1 LAVFE
6 EQVNARGANAMTTE
20 QTNTADAGVD
30 ELFQDFVDEASQ
42 LLDRLNED
50 LLVLDEWVRS
60 NTGAPCDERLM
71 NNMFRSAHSIKGLSA
86 MLGLS
91 HVNKLTHC
99 IENVFDAA
107 RKNELP
113 LARPVV
119 QTIFEAVDKLTAMVS
134 QIRTEGND
142 NVDATGVLAGIA
154 RILQSSGCERQATTQ
169 ADAERALQMLTATNP
184 TNAAAPTTDSSR
196 TAMTTTPAAPRSRAI
211 DHFSTVA
218 DDAGFP
224 SKYIGI
230 FIDETEMSL
239 DSMTES
245 LVSFDTGDMAAAVEN
260 LLITSHRIKGSAAS
274 VGLHRPA
281 KLAHLM
287 EDVLQE
293 LLEAHAPLSSNMAD
307 VMLQCTDALRLYVA
321 GLKTGQPTSDDFN
334 RLANELLFAH
344 ADAVH
349 PANLPVEPKPVVAT
363 IDHLARVKEYAEQF
377 STYGQ
382 VVVGMVRF
390 IPGLALAG
398 LKAQLI
404 LEKLQQAGEVLV
416 STPPTLALEDIDT
429 LDCLTFAVATEA
441 TVDVIKSK
449 VFIAGVK
456 DIQTFVAADM
466 LSGQGP
472 TPAPAK
478 APAAAPTV
486 GPVVT
491 IAAPVTT
498 ASAVIA
504 EHAAEP
510 EAAKARTATP
520 DTSKPNETL
529 RVDIERLDQLMN
541 LAGQLVINKA
551 RFAQIGEGLKETLVS
566 KQTPQR
572 LANAVNLSRKL
583 LKDAQAIGRESKP
596 SAELE
601 SLRSTARRL
610 ANDLEAVQREL
621 SRVGQMRS
629 RVNDL
634 FEAVHQ
640 LDRVSDGIQKS
651 VMDTRMVPIGPLFG
665 RFKRVVR
672 DITRLNNKEVELVI
686 RGEKTELDKRMIDE
700 LGDPLIHMVRNAA
713 DHGVELPVDRLAADK
728 PPHGT
733 LTLDAYHRGNSII
746 IQVSDD
752 GKGLDKDRILA
763 KAIEKKIISAAEAEK
778 MTPQQAYQLIW
789 EPGFSTA
796 EKVTEISG
804 RGMGMDIVR
813 SKIEEIS
820 GTVEVDSR
828 PGHGTTFTIKLPLT
842 LAILPSLMADID
854 GDVFALPIESI
865 VEIVSVP
872 RASLATVHGERAAIV
887 RGRVV
892 SVVELDEL
900 FTWNPREQETVR
912 ESADCT
918 LVIIG
923 QEGQEIG
930 LRVDTLLGE
939 EDVVIKSM
947 AENYRNVAGIAGASI
962 LGDGRVSL
970 ILDVTALIAL
980 SSRQATLV

>member
-20 QTNTADAGVD
+20 QNNTADAGVD

-50 LLVLDEWVRS
+50 LLVLDEWVRAGA
-60 NTGAPCDERLM
+60 GAPCDERLM

-113 LARPVV
+113 LAQPVV
-119 QTIFEAVDKLTAMVS
+119 QTIFEAVDKLAAMVS
-134 QIRTEGND
+134 QIRSEGND
-142 NVDATGVLAGIA
+142 NVDATSVLADIA
-154 RILQSSGCERQATTQ
+154 KLLQSSGCERHATTQ
-169 ADAERALQMLTATNP
+169 ADAERALQMLTANSAT
-184 TNAAAPTTDSSR
+184 TAAPTTDSSR
-196 TAMTTTPAAPRSRAI
+196 TAMTTTPAAPRPRAI
-211 DHFSTVA
+211 DHFSNVA

-239 DSMTES
+239 DAITES

-349 PANLPVEPKPVVAT
+349 PANLRVEPKPVVAT
-363 IDHLARVKEYAEQF
+363 IDHLAKVKEYADRF
-377 STYGQ
+377 SSYAP

-404 LEKLQQAGEVLV
+404 LEKLQQAGEVLA

-466 LSGQGP
+466 L
-472 TPAPAK
+472 AK
-478 APAAAPTV
+478 QSAAAASAKLV
-486 GPVVT
+486 KAV
-491 IAAPVTT
+491 IAAPIPVGPQVVAPPVAEAVTE
-498 ASAVIA
+498 S
-504 EHAAEP
+504 
-510 EAAKARTATP
+510 EAAKPRAATP

-572 LANAVNLSRKL
+572 LASAVNLSRKL
-583 LKDAQAIGRESKP
+583 LKDAQAIGGESKP
-596 SAELE
+596 STELE

-621 SRVGQMRS
+621 ARVGQMRS

-713 DHGVELPVDRLAADK
+713 DHGVELPADRLAAGK
-728 PPHGT
+728 PAHGT

-872 RASLATVHGERAAIV
+872 RTSLATVHGERAAIV

-947 AENYRNVAGIAGASI
+947 AENYRNVPGIAGASI

-980 SSRQATLV
+980 SARQATLV